1 MFLGLGNLRIEDG
14 PRTAEQ
20 MPCIDCRDYALL
32 IYWSAFVSSVD
43 AKAELLFGVDDST
56 VIRGDTL

>member
-1 MFLGLGNLRIEDG
+1 
-14 PRTAEQ
+14 

-56 VIRGDTL
+56 VIRGDTV